1 MLTIDPSKTGQLDM
15 HQFLLGAVSPRPI
28 AFVSTVSK
36 EGVVNLA
43 PYSFFNAFS
52 SNPPILVFSSNR
64 RGGEGTKKDTLTNIE
79 QTRECVINVVSYS
92 IVQQMAITSVDFAP
106 SVNEFEKA
114 GLTPLA
120 ATQVAAPRVKE
131 SPVQM
136 ECKVLQII
144 PLGTEGGAGNLIV
157 CQVVAMHVDEN
168 VMTGNRIDPQK
179 IDLVG
184 RMGRHWYSRARGEVF
199 ELAQPYK
206 PIVMGFDALP
216 TSIRNSEVFTGNDLG
231 KMSSLLALPNK
242 EDVEILL
249 KTNDIRLQKIRF
261 SPNPT
266 LELHRYAQEEV
277 RKGEV
282 LRGVKIAMLADCWK
296 K

>member
-1 MLTIDPSKTGQLDM
+1 MLTVDPSKTSQLDM

-28 AFVSTVSK
+28 AFVSTVDK

-52 SNPPILVFSSNR
+52 SNPPIVVFSSNR
-64 RGGEGTKKDTLTNIE
+64 RGGEGTKKDTLRNIE
-79 QTRECVINVVSYS
+79 QTQACVINVVSYS
-92 IVQQMAITSVDFAP
+92 IVQQMAITSVEFAP
-106 SVNEFEKA
+106 SVSEFTKS

-120 ATQVAAPRVKE
+120 STQVAAPRVKE

-157 CQVVAMHVDEN
+157 CQVVVMHIDEN
-168 VMTGNRIDPQK
+168 VMTGNRIDPHK

-206 PIVMGFDALP
+206 PLVIGFDALP

-231 KMSSLLALPNK
+231 KMSSLLALPSK
-242 EDVEILL
+242 EEVEKLL

-261 SPNPT
+261 SLNTT

-282 LRGVKIAMLADCWK
+282 LRGVKIAMLADFWK